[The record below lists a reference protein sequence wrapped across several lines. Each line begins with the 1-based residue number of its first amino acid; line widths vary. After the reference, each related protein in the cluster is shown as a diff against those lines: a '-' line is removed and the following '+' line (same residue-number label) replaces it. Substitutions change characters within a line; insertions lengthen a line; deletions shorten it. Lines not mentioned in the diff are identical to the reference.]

1 MVPRKVS
8 IGEKHKLSLTL
19 TPGPSCYN
27 INPEVSAVLRKS
39 PVAKIGTTKRVE
51 IFVGKEDVPGP
62 A

>member
-8 IGEKHKLSLTL
+8 IGVKHKHNLTL
-19 TPGPSCYN
+19 TPGPTSYN
-27 INPEVSAVLRKS
+27 VNPEVSATLRKS

-51 IFVGKEDVPGP
+51 IFVGKEDIPGP